1 MRRTILIFT
10 LLICSLPLWSQQK
23 SYPPRPWMFTLT
35 ETISVPGLDKDTI
48 EKRAEQFRKTADKDG
63 GIFVFDTINWQTM
76 HKVLEYWYPNKEMT
90 VHRRKYLVTLTMSV
104 SIVARDGA
112 YTVMMER
119 LEAKGY
125 KGKVAVFDDIIRSED
140 NSGPNGFARGRAK
153 KDIPELCKAFAEEQ
167 MKLILPQVHKAMGTP
182 LVDIQ
187 FEAVH

>member
-140 NSGPNGFARGRAK
+140 NSGPQWLCQGKGKKGYSRAMQGF
-153 KDIPELCKAFAEEQ
+153 C
-167 MKLILPQVHKAMGTP
+167 
-182 LVDIQ
+182 
-187 FEAVH
+187 